1 MILQL
6 SPARLS
12 PCIPSCFW
20 QVGAFAHLF
29 FLNGSRRAWRRPLT
43 AILLFS
49 LVAAALASWLRRIID
64 QLLRRINR
72 VAGRSWL
79 FDSIVAFF
87 LDNDLAKAGVIGGC
101 FLAAWYGG
109 KSVDSTN
116 ARRKILI
123 TTLIAAVCV
132 ITTTKVLSKTI
143 FLPRPEIQSQ
153 KIYRL
158 EGDQLVE
165 MKRMPVRIPLDETSQ
180 KDYHALLNGDVET
193 NDLGSFPSDH
203 AGFFIAISLG
213 IWLASR
219 RLGWLA
225 LGWTV
230 LVILGGK
237 MISAQHTPLDIAAG
251 AMVAIVEVSLIQF
264 VLRKQFSGLME
275 RLTSLTLRY
284 SALSSAVIFL
294 VAFEVS
300 STMIHIRAFLGL
312 LAAMRRHVLLGMG

>member
-1 MILQL
+1 MTGALVFPSILISL
-6 SPARLS
+6 AGRLTD
-12 PCIPSCFW
+12 
-20 QVGAFAHLF
+20 
-29 FLNGSRRAWRRPLT
+29 LN
-43 AILLFS
+43 
-49 LVAAALASWLRRIID
+49 D
-64 QLLRRINR
+64 QLLLAINS

-87 LDNDLAKAGVIGGC
+87 QDNDLAKAGVIGCC

-109 KSVDSTN
+109 KTSDGTN

-123 TTLIAAVCV
+123 VTLIAAVAV
-132 ITTTKVLSKTI
+132 LATTKVISKAI

-180 KDYHALLNGDVET
+180 KDYRALLSGDVDT

-219 RLGWLA
+219 RLGLLA
-225 LGWTV
+225 LGWTF
-230 LVILGGK
+230 LVILLAGK
-237 MISAQHTPLDIAAG
+237 LIGAHHTPLDIAAG
-251 AMVAIVEVSLIQF
+251 AAVAIGELAIIQYVARKSL
-264 VLRKQFSGLME
+264 SGWLDK
-275 RLTSLTLRY
+275 LTGLTLRY
-284 SALSSAVIFL
+284 SALSSAIIFA
-294 VAFEVS
+294 VVFEVS
-300 STMIHIRAFLGL
+300 STLTHVRAFLGL
-312 LAAMRRHVLLGMG
+312 LSAMKRHVLLGLG

>member
-1 MILQL
+1 
-6 SPARLS
+6 
-12 PCIPSCFW
+12 
-20 QVGAFAHLF
+20 
-29 FLNGSRRAWRRPLT
+29 LT
-43 AILLFS
+43 VILLFS
-49 LVAAALASWLRRIID
+49 LAAASLASWLSQLND
-64 QLLRRINR
+64 QLLLLINS

-165 MKRMPVRIPLDETSQ
+165 MKRMPVRVMLDETSQ
-180 KDYHALLNGDVET
+180 KDYRALLSGEIET

-219 RLGWLA
+219 RLGFLA
-225 LGWTV
+225 LGWSV
-230 LVILGGK
+230 FVILAGK
-237 MISAQHTPLDIAAG
+237 MISGQHTPLDVAAG
-251 AMVAIVEVSLIQF
+251 ATVAIVELAMVQY
-264 VLRKQFSGLME
+264 VVRKKLGGWLDKLSG
-275 RLTSLTLRY
+275 LTLRY
-284 SALSSAVIFL
+284 SAMSSAIVFL
-294 VAFEVS
+294 IAFEVS

-312 LAAMRRHVLLGMG
+312 LAAMRRHVLLGMGS

>member
-1 MILQL
+1 
-6 SPARLS
+6 
-12 PCIPSCFW
+12 
-20 QVGAFAHLF
+20 
-29 FLNGSRRAWRRPLT
+29 LT

-49 LVAAALASWLRRIID
+49 LAAASLASWLSQLND
-64 QLLRRINR
+64 QLLLLINS

-109 KSVDSTN
+109 KSVESTN

-123 TTLIAAVCV
+123 ATLIAAVCV

-165 MKRMPVRIPLDETSQ
+165 MKRMPVRVMLDETSQ
-180 KDYHALLNGDVET
+180 KDYRALLSGEIEA

-219 RLGWLA
+219 RLGLLA
-225 LGWTV
+225 LGWSV
-230 LVILGGK
+230 FVILAGK
-237 MISAQHTPLDIAAG
+237 MISGQHTPLDVAAG
-251 AMVAIVEVSLIQF
+251 ATVAIVELAMVQY
-264 VLRKQFSGLME
+264 VVRKKLGGWLDKLSG
-275 RLTSLTLRY
+275 LTLRY
-284 SALSSAVIFL
+284 SALSSAIVFL
-294 VAFEVS
+294 IAFEVS

-312 LAAMRRHVLLGMG
+312 LAAMRRHVLLGMGS

>member
-1 MILQL
+1 M
-6 SPARLS
+6 
-12 PCIPSCFW
+12 
-20 QVGAFAHLF
+20 
-29 FLNGSRRAWRRPLT
+29 
-43 AILLFS
+43 LLIS
-49 LVAAALASWLRRIID
+49 LASLSGWFTQMND
-64 QLLRRINR
+64 QLLLGINS

-109 KSVDSTN
+109 KSIESTS

-123 TTLIAAVCV
+123 TTLVAAVFV

-143 FLPRPEIQSQ
+143 FLPRPEIQTQ

-158 EGDQLVE
+158 EGDQLVQ
-165 MKRMPVRIPLDETSQ
+165 MKRMPVRTMLDDESQ
-180 KDYHALLNGDVET
+180 KDHRALLSGDIDS

-213 IWLASR
+213 IFLASR

-225 LGWTV
+225 LGWSI

-237 MISAQHTPLDIAAG
+237 MISGQHTPLDVAAG
-251 AMVAIVEVSLIQF
+251 ATVAIVELAFIQF
-264 VLRKQFSGLME
+264 VVRKGFRGWLDK
-275 RLTSLTLRY
+275 LTGLTLRY
-284 SALSSAVIFL
+284 SALSSAIVFL
-294 VAFEVS
+294 IAFEV
-300 STMIHIRAFLGL
+300 
-312 LAAMRRHVLLGMG
+312 

>member
-1 MILQL
+1 
-6 SPARLS
+6 
-12 PCIPSCFW
+12 
-20 QVGAFAHLF
+20 
-29 FLNGSRRAWRRPLT
+29 LT
-43 AILLFS
+43 VILLFS
-49 LVAAALASWLRRIID
+49 LAAASLASWLSQLND
-64 QLLRRINR
+64 QLLLLINS

-165 MKRMPVRIPLDETSQ
+165 MKRMPVRIMLDETSQ
-180 KDYHALLNGDVET
+180 KDYRALLSGEIET

-219 RLGWLA
+219 RLGLLA
-225 LGWTV
+225 LGWSV
-230 LVILGGK
+230 FVILAGK
-237 MISAQHTPLDIAAG
+237 MISGQHTPLDVAAG
-251 AMVAIVEVSLIQF
+251 ATVAIVELAIVQY
-264 VLRKQFSGLME
+264 VVRKKLGGWLDKLSG
-275 RLTSLTLRY
+275 LTLRY
-284 SALSSAVIFL
+284 SAMSSAIVFL
-294 VAFEVS
+294 IAFEVS

-312 LAAMRRHVLLGMG
+312 LAAMRRHVLLGMGS

>member
-1 MILQL
+1 MAV
-6 SPARLS
+6 P
-12 PCIPSCFW
+12 
-20 QVGAFAHLF
+20 V
-29 FLNGSRRAWRRPLT
+29 
-43 AILLFS
+43 LFS
-49 LVAAALASWLRRIID
+49 LILLSLGSRLSELND
-64 QLLRRINR
+64 QLLLLVNSA
-72 VAGRSWL
+72 AGRSWL
-79 FDSIVAFF
+79 FDSVVAFF
-87 LDNDLAKAGVIGGC
+87 LDNDLAKAGVIGCC

-109 KSVDSTN
+109 KSTNNTN

-123 TTLIAAVCV
+123 TTLIASVAV

-158 EGDQLVE
+158 EGDELVE
-165 MKRMPVRIPLDETSQ
+165 MKRMPVRTMLDDTSQ
-180 KDYHALLNGDVET
+180 KDHRALLSGEVDS

-219 RLGWLA
+219 RLGLLA
-225 LGWTV
+225 LGWTIF
-230 LVILGGK
+230 VILAGK

-251 AMVAIVEVSLIQF
+251 AGIAALELLLIQYVARNRF
-264 VLRKQFSGLME
+264 TGLLD
-275 RLTSLTLRY
+275 RLTGLTLRY
-284 SALSSAVIFL
+284 SALSSALVFL

>member
-1 MILQL
+1 MVLLTPLILV
-6 SPARLS
+6 SVVGRLS
-12 PCIPSCFW
+12 E
-20 QVGAFAHLF
+20 
-29 FLNGSRRAWRRPLT
+29 LN
-43 AILLFS
+43 
-49 LVAAALASWLRRIID
+49 D
-64 QLLRRINR
+64 QLLLLLNSA
-72 VAGRSWL
+72 AGRSWL
-79 FDSIVAFF
+79 FDTVVAFF

-109 KSVDSTN
+109 KSTNSTN
-116 ARRKILI
+116 ARRRILI
-123 TTLIAAVCV
+123 ATLVAAIAV
-132 ITTTKVLSKTI
+132 ITTTKVISKTI

-165 MKRMPVRIPLDETSQ
+165 MKRMPVRIMLDEESQ
-180 KDYHALLNGDVET
+180 KDYRALVSGEVES

-230 LVILGGK
+230 FVILAGK
-237 MISAQHTPLDIAAG
+237 MISAQHTPLDVVAG
-251 AMVAIVEVSLIQF
+251 AAVAIAEVSLIQF
-264 VLRKQFSGLME
+264 VLRNRFGGVLEK
-275 RLTSLTLRY
+275 LTGLTLRY
-284 SALSSAVIFL
+284 SALSSAIIFL

-300 STMIHIRAFLGL
+300 STMVHIRAFLGL

>member
-1 MILQL
+1 M
-6 SPARLS
+6 
-12 PCIPSCFW
+12 
-20 QVGAFAHLF
+20 AFAALF
-29 FLNGSRRAWRRPLT
+29 PLIIVSFVGRLNELN
-43 AILLFS
+43 
-49 LVAAALASWLRRIID
+49 D
-64 QLLRRINR
+64 QLLMLINS

-87 LDNDLAKAGVIGGC
+87 LENDLAKAGVIGGC

-109 KSVDSTN
+109 KSPVATD
-116 ARRKILI
+116 ARRKVLI

-132 ITTTKVLSKTI
+132 IATTKVLSKTI
-143 FLPRPEIQSQ
+143 FLPRPEVQSQ
-153 KIYRL
+153 KIYKL
-158 EGDQLVE
+158 EGDQLVQ
-165 MKRMPVRIPLDETSQ
+165 MKRMPVRFLRDDESQ
-180 KDYHALLNGDVET
+180 KNYRALLSGDVES

-230 LVILGGK
+230 IVILGGK

-251 AMVAIVEVSLIQF
+251 AAVAITELSIIRF
-264 VLRKQFSGLME
+264 VLRNRFTGLLEKLSG
-275 RLTSLTLRY
+275 LTLRY

-312 LAAMRRHVLLGMG
+312 LAAMRRHVLFGMG